1 LVANGKGCPIKSSPK
16 GSDAANVA
24 GAKHEPNTHEKANT
38 QQKTGQAKSLRL
50 SRTMRDIP
58 ATAYRM
64 PNDGRKT
71 ALLGRERKQLA
82 DFLATFADAD
92 GSRIF
97 PSVETIATALDR
109 SRATIFR
116 RLDDLCALG
125 VLGKEGYHGEH
136 GSRIRRL
143 RPEQLA
149 NRAELSDSDAGVQDT
164 DSGAIELAGVS

>member
-1 LVANGKGCPIKSSPK
+1 
-16 GSDAANVA
+16 
-24 GAKHEPNTHEKANT
+24 
-38 QQKTGQAKSLRL
+38 
-50 SRTMRDIP
+50 
-58 ATAYRM
+58 M

-143 RPEQLA
+143 RPEKLA
-149 NRAELSDSDAGVQDT
+149 NRAELSDSDAGAQDT
-164 DSGAIELAGVS
+164 DSGVIELAGVS